1 MDAYFC
7 PNSRIF
13 ASINSIRHFIVYQC
27 LEMIQSHRN
36 QIKSLLIVA
45 NCFVCFRIAS
55 VMLHVITIWSEI
67 IANRLKLHWSSP
79 NRPKLVFQ
87 ASESSLQLASIVTND
102 AKNLP
107 LVSRY
112 PKEAIMSRK
121 TVSKTPATIPK
132 GILSN

>member
-67 IANRLKLHWSSP
+67 IANRLKLHCSSP
-79 NRPKLVFQ
+79 NRLKFVTQ
-87 ASESSLQLASIVTND
+87 ASESSSQLASIVTHD
-102 AKNLP
+102 VTDP
-107 LVSRY
+107 PVVSRCMKRCHRVSKSVPKTPVTY
-112 PKEAIMSRK
+112 PKRYSQ
-121 TVSKTPATIPK
+121 
-132 GILSN
+132 